1 MMQVVGSTTEQ
12 FVYVASKDRRFN
24 INEILV
30 IEDRVHGDIKGEVVE
45 TTSFNRYIPMAGVRN
60 GFVDRNTLEFMRQVG
75 FSIEDEST
83 HVAKVRI
90 LDMLTSPVEVGS
102 SVRLPAFDEVR
113 ELLLKKGPEEGLTLG
128 TILGT
133 EEVSKGM
140 PDELCDI
147 AHLFEKGKG
156 ILPQNG
162 VPFIFDYQAMSEY
175 PHIGIFGGSGSGK
188 SFGLRVI
195 LEELMK
201 KRVPAIVFDPHFEM
215 EFNNPM
221 EGIPDKFKEDFTGRY
236 EVFTAG
242 RDIGIDF
249 TELTQEDLVNIL
261 RASGGSISES
271 MENAIRTL
279 YKRKDTFTTFRD
291 RLIDLS
297 DALDLGKDRIL
308 RMMRDGGMAPEEVA
322 RLASYQALIDAY
334 GNAVPYSGT
343 VKAILWRLN
352 NVARENL
359 FLHNIEPI
367 LKAIK
372 SRKTCVIRGS
382 SLWVLTVFSSYL
394 IKNLYSRRRRY
405 RDSEFSGEAVE
416 KFPPFVVATDEAH
429 NFAPRSTPSPS
440 KDVIREIAQEGR
452 KYGVFLILATQRP
465 ALLDDTITAQLNTKI
480 IFRTVRSVDIA
491 TIKEET
497 DINPD
502 EAARLPYLAS
512 GTAFISSAITGRTT
526 AVRIR
531 VSKTV
536 SPHAINPF
544 EELERDYSSENDRLK
559 KLLLSEMPIYMGNL
573 RSVLERVNE
582 ELGMTY
588 TRDEI
593 VRVLHELVAEG
604 QARLEKTPL
613 GEMVSEVIQ

>member
-1 MMQVVGSTTEQ
+1 MQVVGSTTEQ
-12 FVYVASKDRRFN
+12 FIYVASKDRRFN
-24 INEILV
+24 INEILI
-30 IEDRVHGDIKGEVVE
+30 IEDRVHGDIKGEVVG
-45 TTSFNRYIPMAGVRN
+45 TASFNRYIPMAGEKN
-60 GFVDRNTLEFMRQVG
+60 GFVDRDTLEFMRQVG

-83 HVAKVRI
+83 HVARVRI
-90 LDMLTSPVEVGS
+90 LDMLASPVEVGS
-102 SVRLPAFDEVR
+102 GVRLPKFDEIR
-113 ELLLKKGPEEGLTLG
+113 ELLVKRGPAEGLTLG
-128 TILGT
+128 TIMGT
-133 EEVSKGM
+133 EEVAQDM
-140 PDELCDI
+140 PEELLNI
-147 AHLFEKGKG
+147 AYLFEKDKG

-162 VPFIFDYQAMSEY
+162 VPFIFDYRAMSEY

-201 KRVPAIVFDPHFEM
+201 KRVPTVVFDPHFEM
-215 EFNNPM
+215 EFSNPM
-221 EGIPDKFKEDFTGRY
+221 DGIPDDFRENFNGNY
-236 EVFTAG
+236 EIFTAG
-242 RDIGIDF
+242 KDIGIDF

-291 RLIDLS
+291 RLIDLA
-297 DALDLGKDRIL
+297 DALDMGKDRIF
-308 RMMRDGGMAPEEVA
+308 RSMKEGGLAPEE
-322 RLASYQALIDAY
+322 ASKLTGYLGLIDAY

-352 NVARENL
+352 NVARENM
-359 FLHNIEPI
+359 FQSNIEPI
-367 LKAIK
+367 LKAIN

-394 IKNLYSRRRRY
+394 IKNLYGRRRRY
-405 RDSEFSGEAVE
+405 RDSEFSGEKAE
-416 KFPPFVVATDEAH
+416 KFPPFVIATDEAH
-429 NFAPRSTPSPS
+429 NFAPRSAQSPS

-465 ALLDDTITAQLNTKI
+465 ALLDDTVTAQLNTKV

-502 EAARLPYLAS
+502 EAARLPYMAS
-512 GTAFISSAITGRTT
+512 GTAFISSAVTGRTT

-531 VSKTV
+531 AAKTV
-536 SPHAINPF
+536 SPHAVNPF
-544 EELERDYSSENDRLK
+544 EELESDYETEDDRLK
-559 KLLLSEMPIYMGNL
+559 QLILKETPVYMGNL
-573 RSVLERVNE
+573 RSVIERAKE
-582 ELGMTY
+582 ELGVVF
-588 TRDEI
+588 TREDI
-593 VRVLHELVAEG
+593 VKAVEDLVASG
-604 QARLEKTPL
+604 QARREKMPL
-613 GEMVSEVIQ
+613 GEMITEART